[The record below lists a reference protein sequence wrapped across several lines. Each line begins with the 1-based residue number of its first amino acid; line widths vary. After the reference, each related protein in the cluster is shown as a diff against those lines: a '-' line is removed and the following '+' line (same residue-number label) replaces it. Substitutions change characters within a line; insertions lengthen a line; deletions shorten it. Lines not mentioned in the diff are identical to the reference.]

1 MAKPKWLEAD
11 TYALVEL
18 GLVACKEGDV
28 KRAEKIFKELKER
41 IPNLDEGLQ
50 GAVDALVADA
60 EAIKRKYE
68 DELVR
73 ITGDGDVTNDEPE
86 QLVIETEESQKEK
99 KSKKRAKKEKEAVE
113 EPVKKEKKNKKKSKK
128 SKETEFVNYEEL
140 GKKELRAIL
149 LDKFNI
155 KASAR
160 AGKSELIKLI
170 EEQAI

>member
-1 MAKPKWLEAD
+1 MAKPKWLEAE

-18 GLVACKEGDV
+18 GLVACKENDV
-28 KRAEKIFKELKER
+28 KRAEKIFKELRDR
-41 IPNLDEGLQ
+41 IPNLDAGLQ

-68 DELVR
+68 DELGR
-73 ITGDGDVTNDEPE
+73 LTGDCDSTKDDEPE
-86 QLVIETEESQKEK
+86 QLEIETKEPAEK
-99 KSKKRAKKEKEAVE
+99 KSKKRSKKAKETDEPTEK
-113 EPVKKEKKNKKKSKK
+113 KTKKKNKKEKTSGI
-128 SKETEFVNYEEL
+128 NYADM

-149 LDKFNI
+149 KDKFDI

-160 AGKSELIKLI
+160 AGKSDLLKLI